1 MKLMILS
8 QPRSGSSYLQNVFRR
23 NYAAS
28 VVFPEPF
35 SEDNG
40 VIDSSYVNNIIE
52 QCNNNSFV
60 MKTHIS
66 QLFDI
71 ESRDYFLYND
81 WHKIIL
87 LRKNLYKQAMS
98 FALAQTLNEFDFTG
112 KFFLPIKVD
121 TKMFL
126 KSCELLVNE
135 WNTFV
140 NWKENM
146 TNYKITYYEDLT
158 FKPTK
163 DIKKLGFPINTQKY
177 KNKTIKTPPLVKN
190 EHVLIEIFNEYMLSV
205 KLDSR
210 IKNNNGILE
219 LV

>member
-8 QPRSGSSYLQNVFRR
+8 QPRSGSSYLLSVFQH

-28 VVFPEPF
+28 VVFAEPF
-35 SEDNG
+35 SDDN

-52 QCNNNSFV
+52 KCNNNNFII
-60 MKTHIS
+60 KTHIS
-66 QLFDI
+66 QLSEI

-87 LRKNLYKQAMS
+87 LRKNLYKQAVS
-98 FALAQTLNEFDFTG
+98 FALARTLNVFDFTG

-121 TKMFL
+121 TTMFL

-163 DIKKLGFPINTQKY
+163 DIKKLGFPINIQKY
-177 KNKTIKTPPLVKN
+177 NNQILPTPPLVKN
-190 EHVLIEIFNEYMLSV
+190 QKILKEVFNEYMLSV